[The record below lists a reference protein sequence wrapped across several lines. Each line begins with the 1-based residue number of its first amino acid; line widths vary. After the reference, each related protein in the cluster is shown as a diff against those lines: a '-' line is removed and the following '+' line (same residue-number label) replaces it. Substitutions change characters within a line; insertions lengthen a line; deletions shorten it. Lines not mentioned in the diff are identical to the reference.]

1 MLSQSNLNLPGITQ
15 NVSKVLTIYTG
26 GTIGMTLNENGVLAP
41 VPGQFEPRIREDMN
55 FHDPTYLPQEPEWLV
70 LPSLG
75 DEKRVLYKI
84 KEYDPLLDSSNMERS
99 DWKRIAQDINDEYKN
114 YDGFVVLHGTDTLAF
129 TSSALS
135 FMLQNLGKPVMV
147 TGSQIPIYQTR
158 SDGKDN
164 FVASLIV
171 AGTYDIPEVCVVFN
185 HKLLRGNRTVK
196 VNCEALDAFN
206 SPNYPPL
213 ATMGVSINLNEIY
226 INRPPLIEPFSVQ
239 LSMDANVSLLRIT
252 PGMTLNQIS
261 GALSASVRGVV
272 LQSFGAGNIPSN
284 RDDLLTEL
292 KAAIARGVIIVN
304 CTQCLGGSVADA
316 YDASSEIFEMG
327 VIFLGDITME
337 AAYTK
342 LSYVLSKHAWSL
354 QDKKDMMKTSL
365 RGELTVKSAKLNTAN
380 RLGNVIVM
388 EKILI
393 QNSSVVNSAIEEAI
407 SFDQTKVIELLLKH
421 GAQLTRPPLEVA
433 ESLCA
438 AAARGSVKRLQS
450 YQTAGVDLSLP
461 DSSGRTALHMAALHN
476 SVDVVKFLLNHVD
489 DINQRDI
496 LGLTPLEYALRNQS
510 TEVIMILNQAA
521 KS

>member
-1 MLSQSNLNLPGITQ
+1 MSTKSNLNLTGITE

-55 FHDPTYLPQEPEWLV
+55 FHDPTYLPTDPEWLV
-70 LPSLG
+70 LPSLK
-75 DEKRVLYKI
+75 DEKRILYKI
-84 KEYDPLLDSSNMERS
+84 KEYDPLLDSSNMERG
-99 DWKRIAQDINDEYKN
+99 DWKRIAQDIYVSYKN

-135 FMLQNLGKPVMV
+135 FMLQNLGKPVIV

-164 FVASLIV
+164 FIESLIV
-171 AGTYDIPEVCVVFN
+171 AGTYDIPEVCVMFN
-185 HKLLRGNRTVK
+185 HELLRGNRTVK
-196 VNCEALDAFN
+196 VNCEAFDAFD

-239 LSMDANVSLLRIT
+239 LSIDGNVSLLRIT
-252 PGMTLNQIS
+252 PGMSLAQIR
-261 GALSASVRGVV
+261 GALGSSVRGVV

-292 KAAIARGVIIVN
+292 KAAIARGAIIVN
-304 CTQCLGGSVADA
+304 CTQCLGGSVADV
-316 YDASSEIFEMG
+316 YDASSEILSMG

-342 LSYVLSKHAWSL
+342 LSYVLSKGTWSL

-365 RGELTVKSAKLNTAN
+365 RGELTVKSAKLSTAS
-380 RLGNVIVM
+380 RLGNLKVI
-388 EKILI
+388 EKILN
-393 QNSSVVNSAIEEAI
+393 QNSSLVNSAIEEAI
-407 SFDQTKVIELLLKH
+407 SFDQTKVIELLLRH
-421 GAQLTRPPLEVA
+421 CAQFTGQSVEVA
-433 ESLCA
+433 ERLCA
-438 AAARGSVKRLQS
+438 AAANGSVKRLQS
-450 YQTAGVDLSLP
+450 YKTAGVDLSQA

-476 SVDVVKFLLNHVD
+476 SVNVVKFLLNHVD
-489 DINQRDI
+489 DINQRDA
-496 LGLTPLEYALRNQS
+496 LGLTPMEYAKRNQS
-510 TEVIMILNQAA
+510 TEVITILNQANQ
-521 KS
+521 